1 MEEHVVVRQDRL
13 GRWYFDLGRRTFY
26 FWDKE
31 SAEKALQILLKGI
44 A

>member
-1 MEEHVVVRQDRL
+1 MESSMVVKQDRL

-31 SAEKALQILLKGI
+31 SAEKALKILSK
-44 A
+44 AV